1 MEYEQ
6 LVEMIAHIK
15 AAQDVVGLETMGG
28 RIGEIMDEL
37 HQAQNDLNYMRLE
50 ALGNG
55 RERPYNVH
63 DLLRPV

>member
-15 AAQDVVGLETMGG
+15 AAQEVIGLEKMDG

-63 DLLRPV
+63 DLLRTA